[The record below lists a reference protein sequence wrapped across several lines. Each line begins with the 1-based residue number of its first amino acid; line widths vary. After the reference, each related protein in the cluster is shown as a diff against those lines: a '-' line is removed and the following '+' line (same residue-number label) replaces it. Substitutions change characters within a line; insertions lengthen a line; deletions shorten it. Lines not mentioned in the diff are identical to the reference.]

1 MASLKYFTKGNQ
13 DPTTIYLRF
22 THGRKIDLKR
32 STSLLINPK
41 FWNSKKGSV
50 KQIAEFTDKLNLQN
64 DLNDLKTTIL
74 NSFNTKY
81 ANGGI
86 INSEWLNHTIKGY
99 FNQDNGHDLNYIL
112 DYARYY
118 KESSKNREMR
128 DGTVG
133 VSENTFKRYNSIIN
147 KIVAFQTYKRKRYT
161 FQEIGKMFY
170 NDFKAFLIDVEL
182 LNKNT
187 TARYINYIKSICRD
201 AKEQDIKV
209 NSFVFKKKFKASSG
223 DVYFITFTKTEI
235 ETIFKHDF
243 SRTPYLDNARDWLII
258 GVWTGQ
264 RVSDLLKFTKDDI
277 KNGFIELKQE
287 KTGTKVLVPLHPQVK
302 TILEKHDG
310 DFPRKI
316 ASQNLNDFIKEVCKK
331 VGITEIVEGTKKIEI
346 KKGVWRK
353 VRGKYP
359 KHELISSHTFRRSFS
374 TYHYNKS
381 LPTPVIMAITGH
393 KSIKSFMLYINK
405 VPKDD
410 AEVLNKFWQDQE
422 QKKNQRPPK
431 LKVIKT
437 AN

>member
-1 MASLKYFTKGNQ
+1 MATLKYYIRGKANPTK
-13 DPTTIYLRF
+13 IYLRF
-22 THGRKIDLKR
+22 HQGQNKDFRR
-32 STSLLINPK
+32 STPLLINPK
-41 FWNSKKGSV
+41 YWDNTTGKVLNK
-50 KQIAEFTDKLNLQN
+50 AENNDKLNLKN
-64 DLNDLKTTIL
+64 KLNSLKTTII
-74 NSFNTKY
+74 NSYNDQCS
-81 ANGGI
+81 NGGI
-86 INSEWLNHTIKGY
+86 INSEWLTQTIKAF
-99 FNQDNGHDLNYIL
+99 FNQDNAEDLNYIL
-112 DYARYY
+112 DYARSY
-118 KESSKNREMR
+118 KENSKTRVLAN
-128 DGTVG
+128 GKTG

-147 KIVAFQTYKRKRYT
+147 KIVDFETYKRKRYT
-161 FQEIGKMFY
+161 FQEIGIKFY
-170 NDFKAFLIDVEL
+170 TDFKNFLINVEL
-182 LNKNT
+182 LNLNT
-187 TARYINYIKSICRD
+187 TGRYINYIKSICID
-201 AKEQDIKV
+201 AKKHGIKINMEVV
-209 NSFVFKKKFKASSG
+209 NGEFRATKE
-223 DVYFITFTKTEI
+223 DVDFETLSESEI

-243 SRTPYLDNARDWLII
+243 SKTPYLDNARDWLII

-277 KNGFIELKQE
+277 KNGFIELAQK
-287 KTGTKVLVPLHPQVK
+287 KTETKVLVPLHTQVK

-359 KHELISSHTFRRSFS
+359 KYELISSHTFRRSFS